1 MNLGEVNK
9 PLGPPGGGG
18 GAALAPVEAAD
29 GLRRPLGLR
38 SGEKCVV
45 WAPLSGHGHLVQ
57 NQRFSD
63 QPVTAVALTL
73 EVGPVFRHTGLKAV
87 GDFGAHWAHH
97 EGHVARAALTPVARS
112 AGPRLGP

>member
-73 EVGPVFRHTGLKAV
+73 EAARCSATLASRQLAISAPTGRITKVMLRVPHSRRWRAV
-87 GDFGAHWAHH
+87 RGRG
-97 EGHVARAALTPVARS
+97 
-112 AGPRLGP
+112 